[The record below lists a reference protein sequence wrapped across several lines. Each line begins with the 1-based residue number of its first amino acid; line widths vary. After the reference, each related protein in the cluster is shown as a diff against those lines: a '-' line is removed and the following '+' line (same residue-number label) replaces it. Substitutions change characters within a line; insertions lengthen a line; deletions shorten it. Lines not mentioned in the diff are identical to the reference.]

1 MADATVNPQRGIL
14 RWAALGL
21 AALLPLSAM
30 LAAQDAPPASLPPD
44 QAAIKAHV
52 MFLASDAMKGREAGS
67 G

>member
-1 MADATVNPQRGIL
+1 MKAFSLLAR
-14 RWAALGL
+14 AGL

-30 LAAQDAPPASLPPD
+30 LAAQDAPPALLPPD

-67 G
+67 GEYDISAQ